1 MAKQVKKKEP
11 LLRKQDFLSYVEEKA
26 REIAPRDVE
35 VLLLDAEQARTAAHT
50 VSDRIGIQM
59 ALALELL
66 ADHQSGECPQIPFYT
81 VSLLAEAVYYFLDPN
96 DVIPDWIPDIGRL
109 DDALV
114 MELAFEL
121 GVDGVQRYCAWK
133 DIDDSA
139 IYRSAGAAVATAAT
153 KKSEGSKPGK
163 TKAKSKVSKKV
174 AKPKAKAKPKSKV
187 KAKAKTATKAKVKTK
202 PAGKKRGK
210 R

>member
-11 LLRKQDFLSYVEEKA
+11 LLRKQDFSSYLEEKA

-35 VLLLDAEQARTAAHT
+35 VLLLDSEQARTAAFA
-50 VSDRIGIQM
+50 VSDRIGNQM
-59 ALALELL
+59 SLALELL

-81 VSLLAEAVYYFLDPN
+81 ISLLAEAVYYFLDPN

-114 MELAFEL
+114 MELAFEQ

-139 IYRSAGAAVATAAT
+139 IYRSAGGDVVTATT
-153 KKSEGSKPGK
+153 KKSAGSKPRK
-163 TKAKSKVSKKV
+163 TKAKSKVPKKV
-174 AKPKAKAKPKSKV
+174 TRPKAKPKSKV
-187 KAKAKTATKAKVKTK
+187 KAKAKTASKARAKAK

-210 R
+210 RR

>member
-11 LLRKQDFLSYVEEKA
+11 LLRKQDFSSYLEEKA

-35 VLLLDAEQARTAAHT
+35 VLLLDAEQARTAAYA
-50 VSDRIGIQM
+50 VSDRIGNQM
-59 ALALELL
+59 TLALELL

-81 VSLLAEAVYYFLDPN
+81 ISLLAEAVYYFLDPN

-114 MELAFEL
+114 MELAFEQ

-133 DIDDSA
+133 DIDDSS
-139 IYRSAGAAVATAAT
+139 IYRPAAVAAAVGTT
-153 KKSEGSKPGK
+153 KKSVPSKPRK
-163 TKAKSKVSKKV
+163 SKAKSKVSKKV
-174 AKPKAKAKPKSKV
+174 AKPKAKPKPKA
-187 KAKAKTATKAKVKTK
+187 KAKAKTTSKTKVKAK
-202 PAGKKRGK
+202 PGAKKRGK
-210 R
+210 RR